1 MIDKIKAMIAKKKLN
16 DDVKDTDQGD
26 LIERTTVIETNNP
39 FKKIKAIAEPK
50 ESKNRSVLNALIN
63 DGADD
68 KAKLDDASK
77 NKMIKSLVM
86 EMYKDEDMSK
96 KEFDFFMNE
105 VLAPKEM
112 NKGGR
117 VDKPLGAGGKK

>member
-50 ESKNRSVLNALIN
+50 ESKIRSVLNALIN